1 MPSESKA
8 QHNMFEMVLHNPKQ
22 ARKMGI
28 PQQVAADYVAAD
40 KKRGKAALRKLP
52 RKKT

>member
-1 MPSESKA
+1 MPSKSKA

-22 ARKMGI
+22 ARKLGI
-28 PQQVAADYVAAD
+28 PQQVAKEYIEAD
-40 KKRGKAALRKLP
+40 KQRGKAALRKLP